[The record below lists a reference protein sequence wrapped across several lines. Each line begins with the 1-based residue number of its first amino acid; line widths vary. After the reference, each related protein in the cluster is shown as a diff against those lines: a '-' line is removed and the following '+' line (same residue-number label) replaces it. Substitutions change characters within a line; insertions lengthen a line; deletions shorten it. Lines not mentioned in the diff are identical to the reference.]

1 MYRFSWFLYF
11 KKLTFT
17 MVGLFLIISLAS
29 CATTMSAIEHAK
41 LETSA
46 KMSDTIFLTPTPQ
59 AEKTVFVQVKNTS
72 DVPIRLQELVIQ
84 KLTCKGYRIITDD
97 PYRAHYWLQANVL
110 YMGKEKKHLTSDAA
124 LTGGYGGALIGAAT
138 GRGTG
143 RYTGAAAGA
152 LIGSAAGMLVGSAI
166 HVDTY
171 MGVVDIQVKE
181 KILQGTVATSTQSN
195 LKQGI
200 GTTVKSS
207 HHAVSNYQAYHT
219 RIVVEATKTNINM
232 QEAVPVIE
240 NKLSSEIAGIF

>member
-1 MYRFSWFLYF
+1 MRNF
-11 KKLTFT
+11 KKAVFIAL
-17 MVGLFLIISLAS
+17 GLFLIVSLAS
-29 CATTMSAIEHAK
+29 CAATMSAVEHAK

-84 KLTCKGYRIITDD
+84 ELTRKGYKVITDD
-97 PYRAHYWLQANVL
+97 PYKAHYWLQANVL
-110 YMGKEKKHLTSDAA
+110 YMGEEKKHLTADAA
-124 LTGGYGGALIGAAT
+124 LTGGYGGALLGAAT

-152 LIGSAAGMLVGSAI
+152 LIGSAAGTLIGSAI

-200 GTTVKSS
+200 GTTIKSS
-207 HHAVSNYQAYHT
+207 HHAVSNYQAYRT
-219 RIVVEATKTNINM
+219 RIVVRATRTNINIK
-232 QEAVPVIE
+232 EAVPVVE

>member
-1 MYRFSWFLYF
+1 MCSFSWFLYF

-17 MVGLFLIISLAS
+17 MVGLFLIVSLAS
-29 CATTMSAIEHAK
+29 CAATMSAVEHAK

-84 KLTCKGYRIITDD
+84 ELTRKGYKVITDD
-97 PYRAHYWLQANVL
+97 PYKAHYWLQANVL
-110 YMGKEKKHLTSDAA
+110 YMGEEKKHLTADAA
-124 LTGGYGGALIGAAT
+124 LTGGYGGALLGAAT

-152 LIGSAAGMLVGSAI
+152 LIGSAAGTLIGSAI

-200 GTTVKSS
+200 GTTIKSS
-207 HHAVSNYQAYHT
+207 HHAVSNYQAYRT

>member
-1 MYRFSWFLYF
+1 MCSFSWFLYF

-17 MVGLFLIISLAS
+17 MVGLFLIVSLAS
-29 CATTMSAIEHAK
+29 CAATMSAVEHAK

-84 KLTCKGYRIITDD
+84 ELTRKGYKVITDD
-97 PYRAHYWLQANVL
+97 PYKAHYWLQANVL
-110 YMGKEKKHLTSDAA
+110 YMGEEKKHLTADAA
-124 LTGGYGGALIGAAT
+124 LTGGYGGALLGAAT

-152 LIGSAAGMLVGSAI
+152 LIGSAAGTLIGSAI

-200 GTTVKSS
+200 GTTIKSS
-207 HHAVSNYQAYHT
+207 HHAVSNYQAY
-219 RIVVEATKTNINM
+219 R
-232 QEAVPVIE
+232 
-240 NKLSSEIAGIF
+240 

>member
-1 MYRFSWFLYF
+1 
-11 KKLTFT
+11 
-17 MVGLFLIISLAS
+17 MVGLFLIVSLAS
-29 CATTMSAIEHAK
+29 CAATMSAVEHAK

-84 KLTCKGYRIITDD
+84 ELTRKGYKVITDD
-97 PYRAHYWLQANVL
+97 PYKAHYWLQANVL
-110 YMGKEKKHLTSDAA
+110 YMGEEKKHLTADAA
-124 LTGGYGGALIGAAT
+124 LTGGYGGALLGAAT

-152 LIGSAAGMLVGSAI
+152 LIGSAAGTLIGSAI

-200 GTTVKSS
+200 GTTIKSS
-207 HHAVSNYQAYHT
+207 HHAVSNYQAYRT